1 MTLEQYGRAAKE
13 ASYILAQASPSQKN
27 QALAEA
33 ARILKEETK
42 AILEAND
49 KDLARAKDKGMTEAM
64 QDRLRLTEARIEGI
78 AEGVRQVIELA
89 DPIGEI
95 VEGTKRPN
103 GLEIIK
109 KRVPLGVLGIIY
121 EARPNV
127 TADAAALS
135 IKSGNVCILRGGSEA
150 IHSNLAISQVFR
162 KALVCAGL
170 PEACVQLI
178 EDTSHET
185 AQGLMRLNEYVDVL
199 IPRGGARLIQ
209 TVVQQATVPVI
220 QTGTGNC
227 HIYVD
232 AYAQLPMALNI
243 IDNAKTQRPSVCNAA
258 ETLLV
263 HKDVAEAFLP
273 QAASLLLSKNV
284 ELRVCEK
291 TAAILKAAGI
301 DAYTMASAEDWA
313 TEYNNLIL
321 TVGIVDSLWDA
332 IAHIRKYS
340 THHSEGIVTENYGH
354 ARAFQEAVDASC
366 VYVNA
371 STRFTDGFEF
381 GFGAEIGISNQKLHA
396 RGPMGLKELTTY
408 KYLIN
413 GNGQIR

>member
-1 MTLEQYGRAAKE
+1 MTLEQYGQSAKQ

-27 QALAEA
+27 QALVNAAAFLQAE
-33 ARILKEETK
+33 ID
-42 AILEAND
+42 AILAANAQ
-49 KDLARAKDKGMTEAM
+49 DLARAKEKGMTEAM
-64 QDRLRLTEARIEGI
+64 QDRLRLTAARIEGI
-78 AEGVRQVIELA
+78 AEGVRQVTELA

-150 IHSNLAISQVFR
+150 ICSNIAISKVFR
-162 KALVCAGL
+162 RALAEAGL
-170 PEACVQLI
+170 PEDCVQLI

-185 AQGLMRLNEYVDVL
+185 AQALMRMNQYVDVL

-227 HIYVD
+227 HVYVD
-232 AYAQLPMALNI
+232 SYAQLPMALDI
-243 IDNAKTQRPSVCNAA
+243 VDNAKTQRPSVCNAA

-263 HKDVAEAFLP
+263 HKDVAAEFLP
-273 QAASLLLSKNV
+273 QVARLLRSKHV
-284 ELRVCEK
+284 ELRVCVQ
-291 TAAILKAAGI
+291 TAEILKAAGI
-301 DAYTMASAEDWA
+301 SEFVPATPEDWA

-321 TVGIVDSLWDA
+321 TVGVVDSLWAA
-332 IAHIRKYS
+332 IDHIQQYS
-340 THHSEGIVTENYGH
+340 THHSEAIVTENYGH
-354 ARAFQEAVDASC
+354 ARAFQERIDAAC

>member
-1 MTLEQYGRAAKE
+1 MTLEQYGQSAKQ

-49 KDLARAKDKGMTEAM
+49 KDLARAKEKGMTEAM
-64 QDRLRLTEARIEGI
+64 QDRLRLTAARIEGI
-78 AEGVRQVIELA
+78 AEGVRQVTELA

-109 KRVPLGVLGIIY
+109 KRVPLGVMGIIY

-170 PEACVQLI
+170 PEDCVQLI

-185 AQGLMRLNEYVDVL
+185 AQGLMRMNEYVDVL

-209 TVVQQATVPVI
+209 TVVHQATVPVI

-273 QAASLLLSKNV
+273 QVAAMLLNKNV

-301 DAYTMASAEDWA
+301 DAYTMATAEDWA

-321 TVGIVDSLWDA
+321 TVGVVDSLWDA

-340 THHSEGIVTENYGH
+340 THHSEAIVTENYGH

>member
-1 MTLEQYGRAAKE
+1 MTLEQYGQSAKQ

-27 QALAEA
+27 QALINAAAFLKAE
-33 ARILKEETK
+33 TD
-42 AILEAND
+42 AILAANAQ
-49 KDLARAKDKGMTEAM
+49 DLARAKEKGMTDAM
-64 QDRLRLTEARIEGI
+64 QDRLRLTVSRIEGI
-78 AEGVRQVIELA
+78 AEGVRQVSELA

-150 IHSNLAISQVFR
+150 ICSNIAISKVFR
-162 KALVCAGL
+162 RALAEAGL
-170 PEACVQLI
+170 LEDCVQLI

-185 AQGLMRLNEYVDVL
+185 AQALMRMNQYVDVL

-232 AYAQLPMALNI
+232 SYAQLPMALNI

-263 HKDVAEAFLP
+263 H
-273 QAASLLLSKNV
+273 
-284 ELRVCEK
+284 
-291 TAAILKAAGI
+291 
-301 DAYTMASAEDWA
+301 
-313 TEYNNLIL
+313 
-321 TVGIVDSLWDA
+321 
-332 IAHIRKYS
+332 
-340 THHSEGIVTENYGH
+340 
-354 ARAFQEAVDASC
+354 
-366 VYVNA
+366 
-371 STRFTDGFEF
+371 
-381 GFGAEIGISNQKLHA
+381 
-396 RGPMGLKELTTY
+396 
-408 KYLIN
+408 
-413 GNGQIR
+413 

>member
-1 MTLEQYGRAAKE
+1 MTLEQYGQLAKQ
-13 ASYILAQASPSQKN
+13 ASYILAQAAPSQKN
-27 QALAEA
+27 QALVNAAAFLQAE
-33 ARILKEETK
+33 TD
-42 AILEAND
+42 AILAANAQ
-49 KDLARAKDKGMTEAM
+49 DLARAKEKGMTDAM
-64 QDRLRLTEARIEGI
+64 QDRLRLTVSRIEGI
-78 AEGVRQVIELA
+78 AEGVRQVSELA

-150 IHSNLAISQVFR
+150 ICSNIAISKVFR
-162 KALVCAGL
+162 RALAEAGL
-170 PEACVQLI
+170 PEDCVQLI

-185 AQGLMRLNEYVDVL
+185 AQALMRMNQYVDVL

-232 AYAQLPMALNI
+232 SYAQLPMALNI

-263 HKDVAEAFLP
+263 HKDVAAEFLP
-273 QAASLLLSKNV
+273 QVARLLLSKNV
-284 ELRVCEK
+284 ELRVCQQ
-291 TAAILKAAGI
+291 TAEFLRMAGI
-301 DAYTMASAEDWA
+301 SDFVPATPEDWA

-321 TVGIVDSLWDA
+321 TVGVVDSLWAA
-332 IAHIRKYS
+332 IDHIQKYT
-340 THHSEGIVTENYGH
+340 THHSEAIVTENYGH
-354 ARAFQEAVDASC
+354 ARAFQDRIDASC

-413 GNGQIR
+413 GNGQTR

>member
-1 MTLEQYGRAAKE
+1 MTLEQYGQSAKQ

-27 QALAEA
+27 QALVNAAAFLQAEIDEILA
-33 ARILKEETK
+33 AN
-42 AILEAND
+42 AQ
-49 KDLARAKDKGMTEAM
+49 DLARAKEKGMTEAM
-64 QDRLRLTEARIEGI
+64 QDRLRLTAARIEGI
-78 AEGVRQVIELA
+78 AEGVRQVTELA

-150 IHSNLAISQVFR
+150 ICSNIAISKVFR
-162 KALVCAGL
+162 RALAEAGL
-170 PEACVQLI
+170 PEDCVQLI

-185 AQGLMRLNEYVDVL
+185 AQALMRMNQYVDVL

-227 HIYVD
+227 HVYVD
-232 AYAQLPMALNI
+232 SYAQLPMALDI
-243 IDNAKTQRPSVCNAA
+243 VDNAKTQRPSVCNAA

-263 HKDVAEAFLP
+263 HKDVAAEFLP
-273 QAASLLLSKNV
+273 QVARLLRSKHV
-284 ELRVCEK
+284 ELRVCVQ
-291 TAAILKAAGI
+291 TAEILKAAGI
-301 DAYTMASAEDWA
+301 SEFVPATPEDWA

-321 TVGIVDSLWDA
+321 TVGVVDSLWAA
-332 IAHIRKYS
+332 IDHIQQYS
-340 THHSEGIVTENYGH
+340 THHSEAIVTENYGH
-354 ARAFQEAVDASC
+354 ARAFQERIDAAC

>member
-1 MTLEQYGRAAKE
+1 
-13 ASYILAQASPSQKN
+13 
-27 QALAEA
+27 
-33 ARILKEETK
+33 
-42 AILEAND
+42 
-49 KDLARAKDKGMTEAM
+49 
-64 QDRLRLTEARIEGI
+64 
-78 AEGVRQVIELA
+78 
-89 DPIGEI
+89 
-95 VEGTKRPN
+95 
-103 GLEIIK
+103 
-109 KRVPLGVLGIIY
+109 LGVLGIIY

-150 IHSNLAISQVFR
+150 ICSNIAISKVFR
-162 KALVCAGL
+162 RALAEAGL
-170 PEACVQLI
+170 PEDCVQLI

-185 AQGLMRLNEYVDVL
+185 AQALMRMNRYVDVM

-227 HIYVD
+227 HVYVD
-232 AYAQLPMALNI
+232 SYAQLPMALDI
-243 IDNAKTQRPSVCNAA
+243 VDNAKTQRPSVCNAA

-263 HKDVAEAFLP
+263 HKDVAAEFLP
-273 QAASLLLSKNV
+273 KVARLLRSKHV
-284 ELRVCEK
+284 ELRVCVQ
-291 TAAILKAAGI
+291 TAEILKAAGI
-301 DAYTMASAEDWA
+301 SEFVPATPEDWA

-321 TVGIVDSLWDA
+321 TVGVVDSLWAA
-332 IAHIRKYS
+332 IDHIQQYS
-340 THHSEGIVTENYGH
+340 THHSEAIVTENYGH
-354 ARAFQEAVDASC
+354 ARAFQERIDAAC

>member
-1 MTLEQYGRAAKE
+1 MTLEQYGQLAKQ
-13 ASYILAQASPSQKN
+13 ASYILAQAAPSQKN
-27 QALAEA
+27 QALIHA
-33 ARILKEETK
+33 AALLQSETE
-42 AILEAND
+42 AILAANAQ
-49 KDLARAKDKGMTEAM
+49 DLARAKEKGMTEAM
-64 QDRLRLTEARIEGI
+64 QDRLRLTASRIEGI
-78 AEGVRQVIELA
+78 AEGVRQVTELA

-150 IHSNLAISQVFR
+150 ICSNIAISKVFR
-162 KALVCAGL
+162 RALAEAGF
-170 PEACVQLI
+170 PEDCVQLI

-185 AQGLMRLNEYVDVL
+185 AQALMRMNQYVDVL

-227 HIYVD
+227 HVYVD
-232 AYAQLPMALNI
+232 SYAQLPMALDI
-243 IDNAKTQRPSVCNAA
+243 VDNAKTQRPSVCNAA

-263 HKDVAEAFLP
+263 HKDVAAEFLP
-273 QAASLLLSKNV
+273 QVARLLRSKNV
-284 ELRVCEK
+284 ELRVCAQ
-291 TAAILKAAGI
+291 TAEILRGAGI
-301 DAYTMASAEDWA
+301 SDFVPATPEDWA

-321 TVGIVDSLWDA
+321 TIGVVDSLWAA
-332 IAHIRKYS
+332 IDHIQKYS
-340 THHSEGIVTENYGH
+340 THHSEAIVTENYGH
-354 ARAFQEAVDASC
+354 ARAFQERIDAAC

-413 GNGQIR
+413 GNGQVR